1 MNDCLS
7 NSSDED
13 DLDDD
18 EEEIKTPMKKV
29 SAIYIYMYTHIVTIF
44 THESEVRQPV

>member
-1 MNDCLS
+1 MSDYLS

-13 DLDDD
+13 DLEDD

-29 SAIYIYMYTHIVTIF
+29 SAIYIYIYTHIVTVF
-44 THESEVRQPV
+44 THESEVKQPV